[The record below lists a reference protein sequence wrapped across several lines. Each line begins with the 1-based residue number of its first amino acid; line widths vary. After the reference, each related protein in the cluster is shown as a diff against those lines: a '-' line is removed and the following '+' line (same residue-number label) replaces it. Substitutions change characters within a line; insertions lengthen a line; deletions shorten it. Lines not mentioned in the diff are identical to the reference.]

1 MLAAPSTG
9 TVFRGLRGRAFPAR
23 LLRRKDLPLN
33 DPTLELVA
41 LGFQALCTLA
51 LAGVHF
57 GLWRT
62 QGRPYHLSWSL
73 AWTFYAMR
81 LGAISFYLV
90 TRHEVWL
97 FAHQTVTG
105 WAALLLLYAAL
116 QFNSALRFRPVY
128 ALAGIASPVWAAFAI
143 WGIRN
148 FAIAGISSTVLLFI
162 VTLWTAAVFWSRE
175 RHHHSTGSQIL
186 AWAFTLW
193 SLHHLDYP
201 LLRSQGAGLLYGVFA
216 DVALIVLV
224 ALGTLVL
231 VLGEGRRALALR
243 TAELE
248 QLTRLLLRAQEEE
261 RRRIARELHDEAGQA
276 LTALKIEL
284 DLEGRKDA
292 SALAAR
298 ALAQV
303 RDLSNLLRPQAIDDL
318 GLMPAL
324 RGMAE
329 DFASRTHLD
338 VEIAAPENASCPPEI
353 AMTIY
358 RVGQEALT
366 NVARHAGAKRAWLTV
381 EFDEREARIVVEDD
395 GRGPDAAMKPHL
407 GLLGMHERVVGVGGR
422 LHLGR
427 GASGGMRVEATL
439 PMGGSA

>member
-1 MLAAPSTG
+1 MD
-9 TVFRGLRGRAFPAR
+9 
-23 LLRRKDLPLN
+23 DL
-33 DPTLELVA
+33 TLQLVA

-62 QGRPYHLSWSL
+62 HARPYHLSWSL
-73 AWTFYAMR
+73 AWTLYGLR
-81 LGAISFYLV
+81 LGAISMYLV
-90 TRHEVWL
+90 TRNEVWL

-105 WAALLLLYAAL
+105 WAAMLLLYAAI
-116 QFNSALRFRPVY
+116 QFNR
-128 ALAGIASPVWAAFAI
+128 ALAWRPGFLLAGLAAPAWAAFAL

-148 FAIAGISSTVLLFI
+148 YAVAGASSTLLLFT
-162 VTLWTAAVFWSRE
+162 VTLWTAAVFWVRN
-175 RHHHSTGSQIL
+175 RHQPSTGARIL

-216 DVALIVLV
+216 DVALIVTV

-298 ALAQV
+298 ALSQV
-303 RDLSNLLRPQAIDDL
+303 RDLSNLLRPQALDDL
-318 GLMPAL
+318 GLAPAL

-329 DFASRTHLD
+329 DFATRTHLD
-338 VEIAAPENASCPPEI
+338 VEIAVPENASCPPET
-353 AMTIY
+353 AMVLY

-366 NVARHAGAKRAWLTV
+366 NVARHAGAKRAWLTL
-381 EFDEREARIVVEDD
+381 EFDDHEARLVVEDD

-407 GLLGMHERVVGVGGR
+407 GLLGMHERVAGVGGR
-422 LHLGR
+422 LWLGR
-427 GASGGMRVEATL
+427 GAQGGMRVEATL
-439 PMGGSA
+439 PMGGGT

>member
-1 MLAAPSTG
+1 MSD
-9 TVFRGLRGRAFPAR
+9 R
-23 LLRRKDLPLN
+23 LLRRKDLPVN
-33 DPTLELVA
+33 DLSLQLVA

-57 GLWRT
+57 GLWRA
-62 QGRPYHLSWSL
+62 QGRPFHLSWSL
-73 AWTFYAMR
+73 AWTFYALR
-81 LGAISFYLV
+81 LGAISMFLV
-90 TRHEVWL
+90 TRAEVWL

-105 WAALLLLYAAL
+105 WAAMLLLLAAL
-116 QFNSALRFRPVY
+116 QFNSGTPWRPVY
-128 ALAGIASPVWAAFAI
+128 ALIGLAAPVWAAFAI

-148 FAIAGISSTVLLFI
+148 YAIAGASSTLLLFT
-162 VTLWTAAVFWSRE
+162 VTLWTAAVFWTRE
-175 RHHHSTGSQIL
+175 RHQHSTGSQIL

-224 ALGTLVL
+224 AVGTLVL
-231 VLGEGRRALALR
+231 VLGEGRRALAIR

-284 DLEGRKDA
+284 DLEGRTTA
-292 SALAAR
+292 SELAAR

-303 RDLSNLLRPQAIDDL
+303 RDLGNLLRPQAIDDL
-318 GLMPAL
+318 GLVPAL

-329 DFASRTHLD
+329 DFATRTHLQ
-338 VEIAAPENASCPPEI
+338 VELATPESASCPPEI
-353 AMTIY
+353 AMTLY

-366 NVARHAGAKRAWLTV
+366 NVARHAGAKRAWLTL
-381 EFDEREARIVVEDD
+381 EFDDDEARLVVEDD
-395 GRGPDAAMKPHL
+395 GRGPDPAMKPHL

-422 LHLGR
+422 LWLGR
-427 GASGGMRVEATL
+427 GAAGGMRVEATL
-439 PMGGSA
+439 PRGGTP

>member
-1 MLAAPSTG
+1 
-9 TVFRGLRGRAFPAR
+9 VF
-23 LLRRKDLPLN
+23 
-33 DPTLELVA
+33 A
-41 LGFQALCTLA
+41 LFA
-51 LAGVHF
+51 LA
-57 GLWRT
+57 T
-62 QGRPYHLSWSL
+62 P
-73 AWTFYAMR
+73 A
-81 LGAISFYLV
+81 
-90 TRHEVWL
+90 
-97 FAHQTVTG
+97 
-105 WAALLLLYAAL
+105 
-116 QFNSALRFRPVY
+116 
-128 ALAGIASPVWAAFAI
+128 WAAFAI

-148 FAIAGISSTVLLFI
+148 YAVAGASSTLLLFT
-162 VTLWTAAVFWSRE
+162 VTLWTAAVFWSRN
-175 RHHHSTGSQIL
+175 RHQPSTGARIL
-186 AWAFTLW
+186 AWAFTFW

-216 DVALIVLV
+216 DVALIVTV

-298 ALAQV
+298 ALSQV

-318 GLMPAL
+318 GLVAAL

-329 DFASRTHLD
+329 DFAGRTQLD
-338 VEIAAPENASCPPEI
+338 VEIAAPESVSCPAET
-353 AMTIY
+353 AMVLY

-366 NVARHAGAKRAWLTV
+366 NVARHSGARHAWLTL
-381 EFDEREARIVVEDD
+381 EFEDHEARLVVEDD
-395 GRGPDAAMKPHL
+395 GRGPDEAMKPHL
-407 GLLGMHERVVGVGGR
+407 GLLGMHERVAGVGGR
-422 LHLGR
+422 LWLGR
-427 GASGGMRVEATL
+427 GPSGGMRIEATL
-439 PMGGSA
+439 PMAGTT

>member
-1 MLAAPSTG
+1 M
-9 TVFRGLRGRAFPAR
+9 
-23 LLRRKDLPLN
+23 DHLPLH
-33 DPTLELVA
+33 LVA

-57 GLWRT
+57 GLWRA
-62 QGRPYHLSWSL
+62 QARPFHLSWAL
-73 AWTFYAMR
+73 AWTFYALR
-81 LGAISFYLV
+81 LGAISMFLA

-105 WAALLLLYAAL
+105 WAAMLLLLAAL
-116 QFNSALRFRPVY
+116 QFDRGLPWRPGY
-128 ALAGIASPVWAAFAI
+128 ALAGVAAPIWAAIAI
-143 WGIRN
+143 WVVRDY
-148 FAIAGISSTVLLFI
+148 AIAGATSILLLFA
-162 VTLWTAAVFWSRE
+162 VTAWTAAVFWARC
-175 RHHHSTGSQIL
+175 RHQPSTGARVL

-201 LLRSQGAGLLYGVFA
+201 LLRAQGEGLMYGVFA
-216 DVALIVLV
+216 DVALITLV

-284 DLEGRKDA
+284 DLEGNKAA

-318 GLMPAL
+318 GLVPAL

-329 DFASRTHLD
+329 DFAARTQLE
-338 VEIAAPENASCPPEI
+338 VEIAAPENAACPPEI

-381 EFDEREARIVVEDD
+381 EFDDHQARLIVEDD

-422 LHLGR
+422 LWFGR
-427 GASGGMRVEATL
+427 GANGGMRVEATL
-439 PMGGSA
+439 PMGGTT

>member
-1 MLAAPSTG
+1 MN
-9 TVFRGLRGRAFPAR
+9 
-23 LLRRKDLPLN
+23 DLPLQ
-33 DPTLELVA
+33 LVA

-57 GLWRT
+57 GLWRA
-62 QGRPYHLSWSL
+62 QARPYHLSWSL
-73 AWTFYAMR
+73 AWTFYALR
-81 LGAISFYLV
+81 LGAISMFLV
-90 TRHEVWL
+90 SRHQAWL

-105 WAALLLLYAAL
+105 WAALLLLLAAL
-116 QFNSALRFRPVY
+116 QFNGRMPWRREY
-128 ALAGIASPVWAAFAI
+128 ALVGLAAPAWAALAI

-148 FAIAGISSTVLLFI
+148 YAIAGTTSTLLLFT
-162 VTLWTAAVFWSRE
+162 VTLWTAAVFWVRE
-175 RHHHSTGSQIL
+175 RREPSTGSRIL

-193 SLHHLDYP
+193 ALHHLDYP

-216 DVALIVLV
+216 DVAIIVLV
-224 ALGTLVL
+224 AVGTLVL

-284 DLEGRKDA
+284 DLEGRTTA
-292 SALAAR
+292 SELAAR

-303 RDLSNLLRPQAIDDL
+303 RDVSNLLRPQAIDDL
-318 GLMPAL
+318 GLVPAL

-329 DFASRTHLD
+329 DFAARTQLD
-338 VEIAAPENASCPPEI
+338 VSLALPESASCPPET
-353 AMTIY
+353 ALTLY

-366 NVARHAGAKRAWLTV
+366 NVARHAGAKRAWVSL
-381 EFDEREARIVVEDD
+381 EFDGREARLVVEDD
-395 GRGPDAAMKPHL
+395 GHGPDAAMKPHL
-407 GLLGMHERVVGVGGR
+407 GLLGMQERVVDVGGR
-422 LHLGR
+422 LSLGR
-427 GASGGMRVEATL
+427 GGRGGMRLEATL
-439 PMGGSA
+439 PMTGAA

>member
-1 MLAAPSTG
+1 M
-9 TVFRGLRGRAFPAR
+9 
-23 LLRRKDLPLN
+23 DHLPLH
-33 DPTLELVA
+33 LVA

-57 GLWRT
+57 GLWRA
-62 QGRPYHLSWSL
+62 QARPFHLSWAL
-73 AWTFYAMR
+73 AWTFYALR
-81 LGAISFYLV
+81 LGAISMFLV

-105 WAALLLLYAAL
+105 WAAMLLLLAAL
-116 QFNSALRFRPVY
+116 QFDRGLPWRPGY
-128 ALAGIASPVWAAFAI
+128 ALAGVAAPIWAAIAI
-143 WGIRN
+143 WVVRDY
-148 FAIAGISSTVLLFI
+148 AIAGATSILLLFA
-162 VTLWTAAVFWSRE
+162 VTAWTAAVFWARC
-175 RHHHSTGSQIL
+175 RHQPSTGARVL

-201 LLRSQGAGLLYGVFA
+201 LLRAQGEGLMYGVFA
-216 DVALIVLV
+216 DVALITLV

-284 DLEGRKDA
+284 DLEGNKAA

-318 GLMPAL
+318 GLVPAL

-329 DFASRTHLD
+329 DFAARTQLE
-338 VEIAAPENASCPPEI
+338 VEIAAPENAACPPEI

-381 EFDEREARIVVEDD
+381 EFDDHQARLIVEDD

-422 LHLGR
+422 LWFGR
-427 GASGGMRVEATL
+427 GANGGMRVEATL
-439 PMGGSA
+439 PMGGTT

>member
-1 MLAAPSTG
+1 M
-9 TVFRGLRGRAFPAR
+9 
-23 LLRRKDLPLN
+23 N
-33 DPTLELVA
+33 DQTLELVA
-41 LGFQALCTLA
+41 LGFQTLCTLA

-57 GLWRT
+57 GLWRA
-62 QGRPYHLSWSL
+62 QARPFHLSWSL
-73 AWTFYAMR
+73 AWTMYALR
-81 LGAISFYLV
+81 LSAISMYLV
-90 TRHEVWL
+90 TRHDVWL
-97 FAHQTVTG
+97 FTHQTVTG
-105 WAALLLLYAAL
+105 WAALLLLFAAL
-116 QFNSALRFRPVY
+116 QFNSGHPWRPVY
-128 ALAGIASPVWAAFAI
+128 ALAGLASPLWAAFAI
-143 WGIRN
+143 WGIRD
-148 FAIAGISSTVLLFI
+148 FAIAGASSTLLLFT

-175 RHHHSTGSQIL
+175 RHQHSTGSQIL

-284 DLEGRKDA
+284 DLEGRTAA

-318 GLMPAL
+318 GLVPAL

-329 DFASRTHLD
+329 DFATRTQLG
-338 VEIAAPENASCPPEI
+338 VEVAAPEQVSCPADI

-366 NVARHAGAKRAWLTV
+366 NVARHSGAKRAWLTL
-381 EFDEREARIVVEDD
+381 ELDDHEARLVVEDD

-407 GLLGMHERVVGVGGR
+407 GLLGMHERVLGVGGR
-422 LHLGR
+422 LWLGR
-427 GASGGMRVEATL
+427 GATGGMRVEATL
-439 PMGGSA
+439 PMGGAS

>member
-1 MLAAPSTG
+1 
-9 TVFRGLRGRAFPAR
+9 VN
-23 LLRRKDLPLN
+23 DLPLQ
-33 DPTLELVA
+33 LVA

-57 GLWRT
+57 GLWRA
-62 QGRPYHLSWSL
+62 QARPFHLSWSL
-73 AWTFYAMR
+73 AWTMYALR
-81 LGAISFYLV
+81 LGAISMYLV

-105 WAALLLLYAAL
+105 WAALLLLFAAV
-116 QFNSALRFRPVY
+116 QFNRGWPWRPVY
-128 ALAGIASPVWAAFAI
+128 ALAGLASPAWAAFAL

-148 FAIAGISSTVLLFI
+148 YAIAGASSTLLLFT
-162 VTLWTAAVFWSRE
+162 VTLWTAAVFWHRD
-175 RHHHSTGSQIL
+175 RHQPSTGSRIL

-216 DVALIVLV
+216 DVGLIVLV

-231 VLGEGRRALALR
+231 VLGEGRRVLALR

-248 QLTRLLLRAQEEE
+248 QLTRLLLHAQEEE

-284 DLEGRKDA
+284 DLEGRTAA

-298 ALAQV
+298 ALSQV

-318 GLMPAL
+318 GLVPAL
-324 RGMAE
+324 RTMAE
-329 DFASRTHLD
+329 DFAARTHLE
-338 VEIAAPENASCPPEI
+338 VEIATPEAASCPGEI
-353 AMTIY
+353 AMTLY

-366 NVARHAGAKRAWLTV
+366 NVARHAEAKRAWLTL
-381 EFDEREARIVVEDD
+381 EFDEREARLVVEDD
-395 GRGPDAAMKPHL
+395 GRGPDATMKPHL
-407 GLLGMHERVVGVGGR
+407 GLLGMHERVIGVGGR
-422 LHLGR
+422 LWLGR

-439 PMGGSA
+439 PMGDAP

>member
-1 MLAAPSTG
+1 M
-9 TVFRGLRGRAFPAR
+9 
-23 LLRRKDLPLN
+23 N
-33 DPTLELVA
+33 DPVVDYVA

-51 LAGVHF
+51 LAGVHL
-57 GLWRT
+57 GLWRA
-62 QGRPYHLSWSL
+62 QRRGYHLSWSL
-73 AWTFYAMR
+73 AWTFYALR
-81 LGAISFYLV
+81 LGAISMFLA

-116 QFNSALRFRPVY
+116 QFNSNLLWRPAY
-128 ALAGIASPVWAAFAI
+128 ALLGIATPIWAAFAI

-148 FAIAGISSTVLLFI
+148 YAIAGASSTVLLFT
-162 VTLWTAAVFWSRE
+162 VTIWTAAVFWSRE

-224 ALGTLVL
+224 AVGVLVL
-231 VLGEGRRALALR
+231 VLGEGRRMLEQR

-284 DLEGRKDA
+284 DLDGRTDA

-318 GLMPAL
+318 GLVAAL

-329 DFASRTHLD
+329 DFATRTQLG
-338 VEIAAPENASCPPEI
+338 VEVAAPESVSCPPEI

-366 NVARHAGAKRAWLTV
+366 NVARHAGAKRAWLTL
-381 EFDEREARIVVEDD
+381 EFDDREARIVVEDD

-422 LHLGR
+422 LWLGR
-427 GASGGMRVEATL
+427 GSAGGLRVEATL

>member
-1 MLAAPSTG
+1 MAGP
-9 TVFRGLRGRAFPAR
+9 GLRGGGLFAN
-23 LLRRKDLPLN
+23 LRRGKDLPVN
-33 DPTLELVA
+33 DLPVQLVA

-57 GLWRT
+57 GLWRA
-62 QGRPYHLSWSL
+62 QARPYHLSWAL
-73 AWTFYAMR
+73 AWTFYALR
-81 LGAISFYLV
+81 LGAISMYLV
-90 TRHEVWL
+90 GRNEAWL

-105 WAALLLLYAAL
+105 WAAMLLLFAAL
-116 QFNSALRFRPVY
+116 QFNSGLSWRPTY
-128 ALAGIASPVWAAFAI
+128 ALAGLASPIWAAIAI
-143 WGIRN
+143 WVVRD
-148 FAIAGISSTVLLFI
+148 FAIAGATSILLLFS
-162 VTLWTAAVFWSRE
+162 VTLWTALVFWSRE
-175 RHHHSTGSQIL
+175 RQQHSAGSLIL

-201 LLRSQGAGLLYGVFA
+201 LLRAQGAGLLYGVFA

-231 VLGEGRRALALR
+231 VLGEGSRALSAR

-284 DLEGRKDA
+284 DLDGRTAA

-318 GLMPAL
+318 GLVAAL

-329 DFASRTHLD
+329 DFATRTQLA
-338 VEIAAPENASCPPEI
+338 VEIAAPESASCPPEI

-366 NVARHAGAKRAWLTV
+366 NVARHAGAKRAWLTL
-381 EFDEREARIVVEDD
+381 ELGDREARIVIEDD
-395 GRGPDAAMKPHL
+395 GRGPDAGMKPHL

-422 LHLGR
+422 LLLGR
-427 GASGGMRVEATL
+427 GAVGGMRVEATL
-439 PMGGSA
+439 PMGGAA